1 MIFNLK
7 NPDLISIGDKFGYP
21 LYVYDASIMARQY
34 TRLYNAFSVD
44 KLKLNYACKALTN
57 INVLVHFR
65 KMGSGLDA
73 VSIQEVQL
81 ALKAGFLP
89 ENIFYTPNGIS
100 MSELRKVVT
109 LGVRINLDNLV
120 ILEQFGKEYP
130 NYPVGI
136 RIKPHVKAGG
146 NDQISVGHI
155 HSKFGISFDRMSE
168 VKRICSETG
177 LKIEGVHKHTGSDIL
192 DVEAFL
198 TAADILLDVAMQ
210 FPDIDYVDFGSG
222 FKVAYKE
229 NDIVTDIDYLGKEMS
244 NKFNLFCKAYGK
256 DVTLAFEPGKFL
268 VSEAGYFISKVNVV
282 KETSEIIFAAL
293 DTGFNHLIR
302 PMFYN
307 SYHHIENLSNPNGNH
322 KKYDVTGYICETDTF
337 AKDRSIAEI
346 HEGDVL
352 VFYNAGAYAFSMA
365 SNYNSRFR
373 PAEVMILNGEAKLIR
388 KCETMDDLFRG
399 QILI

>member
-1 MIFNLK
+1 MPFISKNL
-7 NPDLISIGDKFGYP
+7 DLISIGDKFGYP
-21 LYVYDASIMARQY
+21 LYVYDASIMKRQY
-34 TRLYNAFSVD
+34 NKLYNSFAVD

-57 INVLVHFR
+57 INVLAQFR
-65 KMGSGLDA
+65 KMGAGLDA
-73 VSIQEVQL
+73 VSIQEVTL

-89 ENIFYTPNGIS
+89 KNIFYTPNGIS
-100 MSELRKVVT
+100 MAELRQVVS

-120 ILEQFGKEYP
+120 ILEKFGKAYP

-146 NDQISVGHI
+146 NAQISVGHI

-192 DVEAFL
+192 DVESFL
-198 TAADILLDVAMQ
+198 KAADVLLDVAMQ

-222 FKVAYKE
+222 FKVGYKE

-244 NKFNLFCKAYGK
+244 NKFNTFCKAYGK
-256 DVTLAFEPGKFL
+256 GVTLAFEPGKFL
-268 VSEAGYFISKVNVV
+268 VSEAGYFITKVNVV
-282 KETSEIIFAAL
+282 KETSEITFAAL

-302 PMFYN
+302 PMFYD
-307 SYHHIENLSNPNGNH
+307 SYHHIENLSNVNGNH
-322 KKYDVTGYICETDTF
+322 KIYDVTGYICETDTF
-337 AKDRSIAEI
+337 AKDRSISEI
-346 HEGDVL
+346 TEGDVL
-352 VFYNAGAYAFSMA
+352 VFHNAGAYAFSMA

-373 PAEVMILNGEAKLIR
+373 PAEVMVLGGEAHLIR
-388 KCETMDDLFRG
+388 KRETMEDLFRG
-399 QILI
+399 QVII